1 MSSSMSPI
9 SADAHL
15 QPIFDRA
22 VEHHQNQDFSEAR
35 RLYTKLWNEVDH
47 APSARHLAI
56 LNVQE
61 SNWKEALELY
71 ESLMRMGSSS
81 MPKTAATPRSSRCAL
96 GPTIG
101 LSLGGTRP
109 SKFNP
114 IISIPIVTQ

>member
-1 MSSSMSPI
+1 M
-9 SADAHL
+9 L
-15 QPIFDRA
+15 T
-22 VEHHQNQDFSEAR
+22 FSRSLTGRLNIIKIRTLAEAR

-71 ESLMRMGSSS
+71 ESLMRMGSELDAQDCCN
-81 MPKTAATPRSSRCAL
+81 AALVSVRL